1 MKQNKTLKVNTIE
14 KDIDLAIKK
23 LQKEIEDLELMIED
37 KQNYM
42 EELNAIKETLVG
54 GKIK

>member
-42 EELNAIKETLVG
+42 EELNTIKETLVG
-54 GKIK
+54 VR